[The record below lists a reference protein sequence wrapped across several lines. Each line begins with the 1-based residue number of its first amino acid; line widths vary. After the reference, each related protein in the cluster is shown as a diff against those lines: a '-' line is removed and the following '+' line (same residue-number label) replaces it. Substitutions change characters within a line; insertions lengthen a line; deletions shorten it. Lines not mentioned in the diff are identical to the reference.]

1 MEIKITKENFEEEVI
16 NSKIPVL
23 LDFWAS
29 WCGPCKM
36 IAPELEEI
44 ADEYDGKVLVGK
56 VNVDEEPELADKFG
70 ISSIPTV
77 ILFREGKQVTSSVGY
92 KKKDYFISLLSL

>member
-77 ILFREGKQVTSSVGY
+77 ILFREGKQVTASVGY

>member
-1 MEIKITKENFEEEVI
+1 MEIKITKENFQEEII

-77 ILFREGKQVTSSVGY
+77 ILFENGKPVTTSVGY
-92 KKKDYFISLLSL
+92 KKKDYFVGLLSL